1 MPAAAAAE
9 LRVGDLARIFGE
21 KITVSEIDNNLVFVV
36 FSDYRQALL
45 FIEYT

>member
-9 LRVGDLARIFGE
+9 LRVGGLARLFGE
-21 KITVSEIDNNLVFVV
+21 KLAVSEIDNNLVFVV

-45 FIEYT
+45 LIEYT